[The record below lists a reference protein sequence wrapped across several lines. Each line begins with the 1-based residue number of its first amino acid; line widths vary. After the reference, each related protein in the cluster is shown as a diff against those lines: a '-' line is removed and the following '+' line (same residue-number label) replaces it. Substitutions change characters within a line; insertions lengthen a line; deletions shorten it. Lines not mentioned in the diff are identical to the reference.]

1 MLRDRTVQ
9 KPVEVH
15 PAHPHRLARRR
26 HIQEW
31 SRLRTRPVISDRD
44 GVTFGNGILENEAD
58 IRKCPTQ
65 PLDLRLNAGSTGRLS
80 GTRSMIYEIARNEL
94 LEDREVAIVQF
105 LIEKSLNDE
114 RVRAPH

>member
-15 PAHPHRLARRR
+15 PAHPHRLA
-26 HIQEW
+26 
-31 SRLRTRPVISDRD
+31 RPVISDRD

-114 RVRAPH
+114 RVRAPP